1 MVIGSSTCTEHSV
14 YSCAK
19 NVAGQYSMQF
29 RMHTVCTIKI
39 REIGDEASVWD
50 QGLYIISQ
58 MDWKCYLI
66 YPVHGV
72 ELRPYVLIM
81 LATILWVPIA
91 QAMQLFL
98 SGLICLCSSHG

>member
-39 REIGDEASVWD
+39 RETGDEASVWD

-66 YPVHGV
+66 THVKFYNHYYDRKLPG
-72 ELRPYVLIM
+72 
-81 LATILWVPIA
+81 AW
-91 QAMQLFL
+91 
-98 SGLICLCSSHG
+98 S